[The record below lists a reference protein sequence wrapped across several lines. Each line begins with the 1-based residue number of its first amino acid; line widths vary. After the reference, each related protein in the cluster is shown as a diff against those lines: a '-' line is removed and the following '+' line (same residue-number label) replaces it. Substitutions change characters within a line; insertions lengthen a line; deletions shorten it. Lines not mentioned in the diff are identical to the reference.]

1 MSATSLAIA
10 VPQIGLTSETFVQ
23 RHVEQLLPNRTVVL
37 TREPRN
43 ISGAP
48 WHTSRPVLTPGTAR
62 SAWHRIVR
70 SLENARGMPPDAG
83 RTRRFLVHHRVEA
96 VMGEYLDFALCYLGL
111 SRRIGARFYAHAH
124 GYDVSQLLRDP
135 QWRAAYRRLNDAD
148 GVITVSAVTRDR
160 LLAVGLDAARVH
172 VVPCGV
178 DVPAE
183 APSRLEGDTV
193 RCVAVG
199 RMVAKKAPILLLDAF
214 RRAHEV
220 CPRLRLDC
228 VGGGPL
234 FAAARQFVQSFRL
247 EHAVRLHGW
256 RTNAAVYDLLA
267 RADLF
272 VQHSVVDDET
282 GDEEG
287 LPVSLLEAM
296 AAGLPAVATR
306 HGGIPEAVEHGTTGA
321 LVAEGDVVDM
331 AAQIVRLAMD
341 FDLRARLGRAGWERA
356 RRCFTWEQ
364 ERRALLDLMG
374 LQA

>member
-10 VPQIGLTSETFVQ
+10 VPQIGLTSETFVR
-23 RHVEQLLPNRTVVL
+23 RHVEHLLPDRTVVL

-43 ISGAP
+43 VAGAP
-48 WHTSRPVLTPGTAR
+48 WHTSCPVLTPVAPR

-70 SLENARGMPPDAG
+70 SLEHARGMPPDSG
-83 RTRRFLVHHRVEA
+83 RTRRFLSHHRVEA
-96 VMGEYLDFALCYLGL
+96 MMGEYLDFALCYLGL
-111 SRRIGARFYAHAH
+111 ARRIGARFYAHAH
-124 GYDVSQLLRDP
+124 GYDVSKLLRDAH
-135 QWRAAYRRLNDAD
+135 WRAAYRRLNDAD

-160 LLAVGLDAARVH
+160 LVSLGLDAATVH

-178 DVPAE
+178 DVPPEISPRREAE
-183 APSRLEGDTV
+183 TV
-193 RCVAVG
+193 RCIAVG

-220 CPRLRLDC
+220 HPRLRLDY

-234 FAAARQFVQSFRL
+234 LAAARQFVQSFRL
-247 EHAVRLHGW
+247 EHAVKLHGW
-256 RTNAAVYDLLA
+256 QINPAVQGLLA
-267 RADLF
+267 GADIFL
-272 VQHSVVDDET
+272 QHSIVDDET

-287 LPVSLLEAM
+287 LPVALLEGM
-296 AAGLPAVATR
+296 ATGLPVVATR
-306 HGGIPEAVEHGTTGA
+306 HGGIPEAVEHGATGM

-341 FDLRARLGRAGWERA
+341 HDLRIRLGHAAWVCARER
-356 RRCFTWEQ
+356 FTWER
-364 ERRALLDLMG
+364 ERQALLEIMR

>member
-37 TREPRN
+37 TREPHN
-43 ISGAP
+43 VVGAP
-48 WHTSRPVLTPGTAR
+48 WHTSCPVLTPVAGR

-70 SLENARGMPPDAG
+70 SLENARGMPPDVG
-83 RTRRFLVHHRVEA
+83 RTRRFLEHHHVEA

-124 GYDVSQLLRDP
+124 GYDVSKLLRDP
-135 QWRAAYRRLNDAD
+135 RWRAAYRRLNDAD

-160 LLAVGLDAARVH
+160 LVALGLDAARVH

-178 DVPAE
+178 DVPRE
-183 APSRLEGDTV
+183 APSRPDRETV
-193 RCVAVG
+193 RCIAVG

-220 CPRLRLDC
+220 CPRLRLDY
-228 VGGGPL
+228 VGAGPL
-234 FAAARQFVQSFRL
+234 LAAARQFVQSFRL
-247 EHAVRLHGW
+247 EHAVKLHGW
-256 RTNAAVYDLLA
+256 QINATVYDLLA
-267 RADLF
+267 GADLF

-287 LPVSLLEAM
+287 LPVSLLEGM
-296 AAGLPAVATR
+296 AAGLPTVATR
-306 HGGIPEAVEHGTTGA
+306 HGGIPEAVDDGTTGA

-341 FDLRARLGRAGWERA
+341 RDLRVRLGRAAWARA
-356 RRCFTWEQ
+356 RQRFTWEG
-364 ERRALLDLMG
+364 ERQALLELMR